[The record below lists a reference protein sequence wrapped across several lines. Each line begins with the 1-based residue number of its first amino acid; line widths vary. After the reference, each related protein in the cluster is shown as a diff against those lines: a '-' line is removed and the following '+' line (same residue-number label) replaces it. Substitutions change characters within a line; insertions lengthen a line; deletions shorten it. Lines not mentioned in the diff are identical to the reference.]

1 MACRAVRGTVPGVSP
16 TGPEHP
22 AVDAAITRLREVCS
36 SRGLP
41 LVSIDGAIGI
51 ATRAHDGQTR
61 RSGEPYIC
69 HPLEVATLVADLGAD
84 ESSVL
89 AAVLHD
95 TVEDTELTLAEIA
108 SDFGIDVAALV
119 DGCTKVAQVRA
130 GDQEGDLSAQRLR
143 KLFVALAADPR
154 VVVVKVADRLHN
166 LRTIAALPPAKAAR
180 IGTETLAIHAPLAH
194 RLGLA
199 AWKAEL
205 EDRAFAVAY
214 PSEHDAL
221 AAQLDSIDGLTERL
235 EVAREQLTHALG
247 EAGITA
253 DVSGRIKHGWSI
265 RTKCARSGCTP
276 TGLHDLVAVRA
287 IVDTEADCYAALA
300 VAHAAFEPVPERFK
314 DYIAKPKFNLYQS
327 LHTSVRLDDGSIVEI
342 QIRTQEMH
350 RTAERGAAAHADYKH
365 GIDPAWVAR
374 LLAWSADD
382 SDFLDGVAREL
393 ASREITVLT
402 PGGDVIALPEGAGV
416 IDFAYAVHTDVGH
429 RCSGAI
435 VDGRLVPF
443 STTLRSGQTVQIR
456 TSRDSGPS
464 LDWLDYA
471 VTAHARRTI
480 RRHFTRQWRTEAVA
494 TGRARVE
501 RALAVHTEL
510 TLEDLLRSAGL
521 RQAEQ
526 LYEQVGRG
534 RVEPRRLIEK
544 ARRKHEPA
552 EPLLPP
558 SRDQVPALEGLPG
571 LPTRVAG
578 CCQPAPGTP
587 ITGLAGAPLI
597 AIHSLSCPRLTD
609 IAQDSPGR
617 LIRAAWV
624 LPGEEL
630 ITHEVTAQDVPG
642 VRAALSAAVTS
653 VGARATAVR
662 RLGPD
667 RWSVV
672 AAATHTR
679 AKALAVALRATP
691 GVSRALRR

>member
-253 DVSGRIKHGWSI
+253 DVSGRIKHLWSI

-327 LHTSVRLDDGSIVEI
+327 LHTSVRLDDGAIVEI

-393 ASREITVLT
+393 ASREITILT

-672 AAATHTR
+672 AAATHPR